1 MCDLAIGMDAGI
13 RAPRAVGPDLRL
25 VDLLQGRFQFA
36 LDRANRRPARAI
48 SLKLPS
54 FEESPQIRQLEPEP
68 HEEEISRPEDVRAF
82 PPCPARTI
90 VGAMSAG
97 PAAPALVVTEI
108 FRSLQGE
115 STFAGL
121 LCSFVRL
128 TGCGLRCVWC
138 DSAYAFQGG
147 KTMLLDEILAEVE
160 RLGAPLVELTGGEP
174 LEQEGFYPLSAALC
188 DLGYTVLVETGGY
201 IPLDRVDPRVLKIV
215 DVKCPGSGM
224 QTRNDLGNLERLGP
238 RDEIKFVVKDRR
250 DFDWALDLVARHDLD
265 RKNTILISPVFEG
278 DVSPVAAEVAE
289 WVRDSKRR
297 VRLNLQL
304 HKLLWGDVPGR

>member
-1 MCDLAIGMDAGI
+1 MA
-13 RAPRAVGPDLRL
+13 APG
-25 VDLLQGRFQFA
+25 
-36 LDRANRRPARAI
+36 
-48 SLKLPS
+48 
-54 FEESPQIRQLEPEP
+54 
-68 HEEEISRPEDVRAF
+68 
-82 PPCPARTI
+82 
-90 VGAMSAG
+90 
-97 PAAPALVVTEI
+97 APALVVTEI

-121 LCSFVRL
+121 PCSFVRL

-147 KTMLLDEILAEVE
+147 KTMRLDEILAEVE

-188 DLGYTVLVETGGY
+188 DLGYTVLVETGGH
-201 IPLDRVDPRVLKIV
+201 IPLDRVDPRVLKIL

-224 QTRNDLGNLERLGP
+224 QARNDLGNLERLGP

-265 RKNTILISPVFEG
+265 RKHTILISPVFED
-278 DVSPVAAEVAE
+278 DVSPVAADVAE

-297 VRLNLQL
+297 LRLNLQV

>member
-1 MCDLAIGMDAGI
+1 
-13 RAPRAVGPDLRL
+13 
-25 VDLLQGRFQFA
+25 
-36 LDRANRRPARAI
+36 
-48 SLKLPS
+48 
-54 FEESPQIRQLEPEP
+54 
-68 HEEEISRPEDVRAF
+68 
-82 PPCPARTI
+82 
-90 VGAMSAG
+90 MSAG

-147 KTMLLDEILAEVE
+147 KTMRLDEILAEVE

-174 LEQEGFYPLSAALC
+174 LEQEGFYPLSSALC
-188 DLGYTVLVETGGY
+188 DLGYTVLVETGGHL
-201 IPLDRVDPRVLKIV
+201 PLDRVDPRVLKIV

-250 DFDWALDLVARHDLD
+250 DFDWAVALVEAHGLDEKHTV
-265 RKNTILISPVFEG
+265 LISSVFEG
-278 DVSPVAAEVAE
+278 ATSAIAPQVAE
-289 WVRDSKRR
+289 WVRDSKRKL
-297 VRLNLQL
+297 RLNLQV
-304 HKLLWGDVPGR
+304 HKLLWGDAPGR